1 VTMTKSDL
9 VHSTGGVELVRHL
22 SAAGQ
27 RIFTADQAANIAPSV
42 GISPGYLREALH
54 HLARSGWIVRL
65 HRGLYA
71 LAGSAPGVL
80 PLHDFEVAMALVQ
93 PAAIS
98 HWSALNYHG
107 LTEQI
112 PRRVFV
118 LTSARSVPRPRGAS
132 AAGAEGYAVGGTVYQ
147 FVRVKPERFFGV
159 KDVWVDESR
168 VKITDPERTLLD
180 GLMAPQYCGDFG
192 EVLHA
197 FEMRGSKLDVDRIIG
212 YALKLDAATVKRL
225 GWVLERQGIPTA
237 RLEPLRAAPIKG
249 SRVLDPTGPRRGP
262 SNAAWSLQVNL
273 PGRAA

>member
-1 VTMTKSDL
+1 MAKNDL
-9 VHSTGGVELVRHL
+9 VHSTGGIELVRQL

-27 RIFTADQAANIAPSV
+27 RIFTAEHAAKIAPSV

-118 LTSARSVPRPRGAS
+118 LTSARSVPRPRGVS
-132 AAGAEGYAVGGTVYQ
+132 ATGAEGYTVGGTVYQ
-147 FVRVKPERFFGV
+147 FVRVKPDRFFGV
-159 KDVWVDESR
+159 EDVWVDESR

-192 EVLHA
+192 EVLRA
-197 FEMRGSKLDVDRIIG
+197 FEVRGSKLDVDRIIG
-212 YALKLDAATVKRL
+212 YAPKLDAATVKRL
-225 GWVLERQGIPTA
+225 GWVLERQGIPAA
-237 RLEPLRAAPIKG
+237 RLEPLRATSIKG

-262 SNAAWSLQVNL
+262 CNAEWSIQVNL

>member
-1 VTMTKSDL
+1 MAKNDL
-9 VHSTGGVELVRHL
+9 VRSTGGIELVRRL

-27 RIFTADQAANIAPSV
+27 RIFTPEQAAKIAPSV

-54 HLARSGWIVRL
+54 HLARSGWTVRL
-65 HRGLYA
+65 RRGLYA
-71 LAGSAPGVL
+71 LSGSAPGVL

-98 HWSALNYHG
+98 HWSALSYHG

-118 LTSARSVPRPRGAS
+118 LTSARSVPRLRGARA
-132 AAGAEGYAVGGTVYQ
+132 AAGNDRYAVGGTGYQ
-147 FVRVKPERFFGV
+147 FVQVKPERFFGV
-159 KDVWVDESR
+159 QEVWVDESR
-168 VKITDPERTLLD
+168 VKVTDPERTLLD

-197 FEMRGSKLDVDRIIG
+197 FEMRGAKLDVERIIE

-225 GWVLERQGIPTA
+225 GWVLERLGTPPA
-237 RLEPLRAAPIKG
+237 RLEPLRVTSIKG
-249 SRVLDPTGPRRGP
+249 FRVLDPTGPRRGP
-262 SNAAWSLQVNL
+262 CNAEWSIQLNL
-273 PGRAA
+273 PGRVA